1 MENGSCNLGSINFNA
16 FVKKEFTDEAFF
28 DLERFREV
36 VKHMTWGLDELL
48 TLLGQ
53 RHALPEQI
61 EHVIDWR
68 EIGLGNMGI
77 ADMAL
82 SMGFGYG
89 SDEFIKF
96 LDTIMREMLRRKHLL
111 YVQETLD
118 HSKNTT
124 TKKFQN
130 RNSSKMSIQK
140 KQKKWLRNM
149 AYATR
154 EFFLLLQLE
163 VLVMFLELA
172 AG

>member
-1 MENGSCNLGSINFNA
+1 MGLVTSEASILTP

-36 VKHMTWGLDELL
+36 VKYMTWGLDELL

-61 EHVIDWR
+61 EHVVDWR

-77 ADMAL
+77 ADLAL

-96 LDTIMREMLRRKHLL
+96 LDTVMREMANAAAQASALRAKG
-111 YVQETLD
+111 TW
-118 HSKNTT
+118 N
-124 TKKFQN
+124 
-130 RNSSKMSIQK
+130 I
-140 KQKKWLRNM
+140 
-149 AYATR
+149 
-154 EFFLLLQLE
+154 
-163 VLVMFLELA
+163 
-172 AG
+172 